1 MPDAKLI
8 KTLEREGFFLEFPRY
23 SSMEEIILAILNERN
38 PRIIPSLPLFLMFFF
53 DYQKIVSQITSE
65 EKRAFDEA
73 ILISEALYEKEHIE
87 NHLQKM
93 IRKNNI
99 RAKFSEKQFEEFYS
113 SFKEAWL
120 AKNKEEQKNIE
131 KQSRLRLNLDLNYS
145 LRVLFSPAKVRI
157 LNKIFNHQTLTNTE
171 LKYYYRA
178 ISNINKS
185 VLNVSLQ
192 NYLRVIEM
200 TKKHTLQNS

>member
-53 DYQKIVSQITSE
+53 DYQKIVSQITRE
-65 EKRAFDEA
+65 EKRTFDEV
-73 ILISEALYEKEHIE
+73 ILISEALYKKEHIKNMLGE
-87 NHLQKM
+87 V
-93 IRKNNI
+93 IRKKNI
-99 RAKFSEKQFEEFYS
+99 HAKFSEEQFEEFYS
-113 SFKEAWL
+113 SFKEARL
-120 AKNKEEQKNIE
+120 AKNQEEQKSIE
-131 KQSRLRLNLDLNYS
+131 KQSRLRLNLDLNNS
-145 LRVLFSPAKVRI
+145 LRVLFSPAKIRI
-157 LNKIFNHQTLTNTE
+157 LNKIFNHELLTNTE

-192 NYLRVIEM
+192 SYLRVIEM
-200 TKKHTLQNS
+200 SKKHKE